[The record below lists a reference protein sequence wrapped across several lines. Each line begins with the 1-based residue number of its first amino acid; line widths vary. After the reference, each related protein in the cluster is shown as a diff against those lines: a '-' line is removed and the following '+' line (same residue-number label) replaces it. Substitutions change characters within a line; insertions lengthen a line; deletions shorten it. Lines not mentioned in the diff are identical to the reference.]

1 MGSLLSLNRAWRAQV
16 TVTPEVVGN
25 KINNMKE
32 NKSPGVDGIV
42 LCLHDMMGNISVDI
56 SGFHLTNQIVQQWQK
71 PTFIR
76 TAERM
81 LHITH
86 HIMHIHI

>member
-1 MGSLLSLNRAWRAQV
+1 MRAKFGRNPTVGSKKVPFKFISR
-16 TVTPEVVGN
+16 
-25 KINNMKE
+25 
-32 NKSPGVDGIV
+32 
-42 LCLHDMMGNISVDI
+42 CLHDMMGNISVDI